1 MQRGQLAPMT
11 AVLTAAFLPPTKPLD
26 KEKKPSRTMKEA
38 LARLDEEASLLREV
52 AKGVKK

>member
-1 MQRGQLAPMT
+1 MT